1 MKGPRAYCF
10 CDEYG
15 VRCASELRC
24 WSVLGDERAVETRA
38 LRIWWQQRAHR
49 STVGCDSITTRLS
62 AAFRPLR
69 PRVRLAPECLRAT
82 RQSLNG
88 QRPSGAHHDRR
99 FLLKASNGPLTRNG
113 ESRRAHS
120 FYTDFGY
127 LILHPPVNNFASTPR
142 GPSSVLPLNAGGLN
156 DACALPQ
163 CDGLA
168 RPPLAGS
175 FVGHHRQL

>member
-1 MKGPRAYCF
+1 MKSPRAYCF
-10 CDEYG
+10 RIEYW

-49 STVGCDSITTRLS
+49 STVGCDSIATRLS

-99 FLLKASNGPLTRNG
+99 FLLKASNGPLTRPPCNARD
-113 ESRRAHS
+113 RRLSPLTVPRLGDHS
-120 FYTDFGY
+120 ITGDGRRS
-127 LILHPPVNNFASTPR
+127 PPPQGPVN
-142 GPSSVLPLNAGGLN
+142 AGAGLM
-156 DACALPQ
+156 
-163 CDGLA
+163 
-168 RPPLAGS
+168 GS
-175 FVGHHRQL
+175 RTGGHL